1 MYRYDLCYLL
11 QETWYKL
18 DLGVDSSLF
27 QVRDIKKAE
36 INLMTLT
43 FDLENQGQTYTYVTS
58 IISGCIHAT
67 E

>member
-1 MYRYDLCYLL
+1 
-11 QETWYKL
+11 
-18 DLGVDSSLF
+18 
-27 QVRDIKKAE
+27 
-36 INLMTLT
+36 MTLT